1 METIRI
7 GQKHYSQETLTE
19 MAAALLSDIQKV
31 DGEIGRLELQTSIA
45 NLARG
50 TLVEKLVEETKNLQ
64 EVEVE
69 TVEQENTQ
77 EQTAQT

>member
-7 GQKHYSQETLTE
+7 GQKHYNAETLTE
-19 MAAALLSDIQKV
+19 TAAALLGDIQKV
-31 DGEIGRLELQTSIA
+31 DGEIGRLALQTSIA

-64 EVEVE
+64 EVEVAE
-69 TVEQENTQ
+69 KEPEQS
-77 EQTAQT
+77 EQPAQT